1 MSRGTNEGVGKCQI
15 GARLGP
21 SLQKRRL
28 GRKQREEI
36 IISQW
41 YKADGSMGP
50 ALPHSRSPR
59 SGAWLRD
66 CDTPASSFIIH
77 SASLIG
83 PDAVFIESRTECP
96 RRHSARPPYLSTL
109 LYLPFLSSIVFISA
123 SAYKIDTAPLGKLR
137 GVLCSTAAAWKL
149 RTYAAWLLNYQRIRV
164 LNQRALL

>member
-50 ALPHSRSPR
+50 ALPLSPLRSL
-59 SGAWLRD
+59 LRD

-164 LNQRALL
+164 SNQRALL

>member
-50 ALPHSRSPR
+50 ALPHSPLRSLAAR
-59 SGAWLRD
+59 LRY
-66 CDTPASSFIIH
+66 TPASSFIIH